1 MSDVDDNE
9 FVEASEAVLDGHP
22 MQDIQPPHEESTLLL
37 GGKGVV
43 TTDTVA
49 KECLVAGSDKK
60 VAYMFELTEL
70 RIGNGQNRGAMIQW
84 GTDKLVVLASYT
96 FEDNIH
102 KIPAYNKDPKKFYE
116 ATLVAFLSVFPGNTP
131 PVASFTFNFTKVPVT
146 ANLVA

>member
-102 KIPAYNKDPKKFYE
+102 KIPAYNKDPKKV
-116 ATLVAFLSVFPGNTP
+116 L
-131 PVASFTFNFTKVPVT
+131 
-146 ANLVA
+146 